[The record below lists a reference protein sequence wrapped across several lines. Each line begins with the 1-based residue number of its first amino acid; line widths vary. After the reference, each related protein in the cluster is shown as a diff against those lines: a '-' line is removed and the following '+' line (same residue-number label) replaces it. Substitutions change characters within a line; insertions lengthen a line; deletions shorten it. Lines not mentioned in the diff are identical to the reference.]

1 MNELLRDL
9 IGVVNNPGPTI
20 GAVMDKKRWLAVFS
34 LILLATAVMSY
45 ITYPVTK
52 VEGAKLIRDSEMANR
67 LSEEQLDN
75 LDKFTPAQRLFGAM
89 TQMPMAALMMLFSAF
104 FIYMFFKAAGAEGT
118 FNNYFCGVAYAS
130 VLDMLLGGAIK
141 GALISIK
148 KTMFVHSSLTLFFPD
163 LNFRSL
169 PYAILS
175 QFDFFSFWYL
185 VALALGIA
193 VFTKGTWRKS
203 VTVMVFYF
211 LFKSLVFVSFS
222 YFSMKVLGM

>member
-1 MNELLRDL
+1 MNELWRDL

-20 GAVMDKKRWLAVFS
+20 GAVMEKKRWLAVFG
-34 LILLATAVMSY
+34 LILLATAIVSY

-52 VEGAKLIRDSEMANR
+52 VEGARFIRDSEMAGR

-75 LDKFTPAQRLFGAM
+75 LDKFTPNQRLFGAL
-89 TQMPMAALMMLFSAF
+89 TQMPLAALMLLFGAS
-104 FIYMFFKAAGAEGT
+104 FIYLFFKAAGAEGI
-118 FNNYFCGVAYAS
+118 FVNYFSGVAAAS

-148 KTMFVHSSLTLFFPD
+148 KTMFIHSSLTLFFPD

-169 PYAILS
+169 PYVILS

-193 VFTKGTWRKS
+193 VFSKITWQKS
-203 VTVMVFYF
+203 MLVMAIYF

-222 YFSMKVLGM
+222 YLSMKLIGM